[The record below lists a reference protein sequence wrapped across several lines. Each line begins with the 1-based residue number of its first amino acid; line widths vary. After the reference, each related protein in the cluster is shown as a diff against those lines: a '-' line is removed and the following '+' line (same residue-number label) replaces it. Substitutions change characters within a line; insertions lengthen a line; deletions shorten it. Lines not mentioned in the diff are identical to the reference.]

1 MEADD
6 LIACYAKAAQAQG
19 HRVRT
24 PSRTHRWCYI
34 AHEVSL
40 ERPLGDDHQQGQ
52 GPDAAR
58 GSHSEALRP
67 RGQEDVR

>member
-24 PSRTHRWCYI
+24 PSRTQRWCYTHI
-34 AHEVSL
+34 AHE
-40 ERPLGDDHQQGQ
+40 R
-52 GPDAAR
+52 
-58 GSHSEALRP
+58 SHSNAH
-67 RGQEDVR
+67 